1 MTFSDKTSHIR
12 QLIKNGNLAEAIL
25 RLESLIEIH
34 PEIDEVY
41 PMLCKLYIK
50 VGKVDV
56 PPEWI
61 LRATKVDKDFEK
73 WLNEMSQHPDI
84 ECTEEPHSQ
93 NVEYSNCDF
102 CGENN
107 YKIVYQENPS
117 NVVKCKSCGL
127 VSFNPQPSEADLK
140 NYYNIFH
147 DESISNI
154 DSNILPRILSR
165 KRELKEIEEYIT
177 SKGKILD
184 IGCANGEFLKA
195 AQEEGWK
202 AKGFETCPETANY
215 AIEKLGLDVVIGSNL
230 VDAGFSAN
238 EFDVITMQH
247 VIEHLKNP
255 LSTLKE
261 VHKAIKSN
269 GLLWISTPNFDSFM
283 AKAQG
288 IRWEWKAWP
297 NHLYYFTLETMRKYL
312 EKTGFKILKLYARST
327 GGSLETYIKLI
338 QERLFIEDKKI
349 ALQVIEYL
357 DKLNINIGFEI
368 IAIAKKI

>member
-1 MTFSDKTSHIR
+1 MPVSDKINHIR
-12 QLIKNGNLAEAIL
+12 QLENSGKLAEAIL
-25 RLESLIEIH
+25 RLESLIEAH
-34 PEIDEVY
+34 PEMDELY
-41 PMLCKLYIK
+41 PMVCKLYVK

-56 PPEWI
+56 SPEWI
-61 LRATKVDKDFEK
+61 MKAMKVDKGFEK
-73 WLNEMSQHPDI
+73 WLNEMSQTQDI
-84 ECTEEPHSQ
+84 ECTEEPHSR
-93 NVEYSNCDF
+93 NVEYINCDF
-102 CGENN
+102 CGEND
-107 YKIVYQENPS
+107 YEIVYQENPS

-127 VSFNPQPSEADLK
+127 VSFNPQPSEDDLK

-165 KRELKEIEEYIT
+165 KGQLKEIEQYIT
-177 SKGKILD
+177 NKGKILD

-202 AKGFETCPETANY
+202 VKGFETCPETANY
-215 AIEKLGLDVVIGSNL
+215 AIEKLGLDVVIGSNF

-297 NHLYYFTLETMRKYL
+297 NHLYYFTPNTMRKYL
-312 EKTGFKILKLYARST
+312 EKTGFEILKLYARSA
-327 GGSLETYIKLI
+327 GGSIETYIKLI
-338 QERLFIEDKKI
+338 QERLFIDDSKT

-357 DKLNINIGFEI
+357 DKLDINMGFEMV
-368 IAIAKKI
+368 AIAKKL